1 VSCGAVP
8 CPSAAIQAKRV
19 AVPVGGSV
27 EPHAVLVLVLV
38 LVFVFAGG
46 DGAKGTK
53 LLPAPPALGLAVGTG
68 WSIAAGAGSGSIRGR
83 SCCCCRGYPH
93 GNIPIVVVVAGRLLA
108 VAVAVV
114 LAEGSKVIQE
124 RIFGHDVGHRGT
136 NWKRKGLLA
145 NVAAEVLVL
154 VDAGRGRE
162 RASGC

>member
-27 EPHAVLVLVLV
+27 EPHAVLVLV

-108 VAVAVV
+108 VVVVVAVV